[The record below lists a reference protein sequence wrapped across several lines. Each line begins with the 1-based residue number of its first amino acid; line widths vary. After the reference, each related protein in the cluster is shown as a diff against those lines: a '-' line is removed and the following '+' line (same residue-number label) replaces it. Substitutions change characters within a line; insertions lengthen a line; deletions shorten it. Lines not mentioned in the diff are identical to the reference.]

1 MLSDSTSLLQE
12 APHKLITAI
21 ERAHGGLKDDTSII
35 VLDMLPP
42 HNDKDFPTIAGR
54 TKAQNS
60 SRACMCFAPCVPR
73 SLPCF
78 LFLSSVP
85 ALPGPLL
92 CTRLFQQHGQS
103 PPGRPCESKELVLCL
118 RVLCR

>member
-1 MLSDSTSLLQE
+1 MLCDGTSLLQE
-12 APHKLITAI
+12 APHKLIKAI

-73 SLPCF
+73 AF
-78 LFLSSVP
+78 LHVLEHLP
-85 ALPGPLL
+85 ALPRPPLSRKAL
-92 CTRLFQQHGQS
+92 PRA
-103 PPGRPCESKELVLCL
+103 
-118 RVLCR
+118 